1 MKPQAT
7 LLVALLLLQIS
18 GQPKERLGE
27 VEPGV
32 FTIQGIVGHEL
43 MEDALQAQLLVL
55 LFLLEFLLSKSIGSL
70 IIICWHLRVIFA
82 WFVATI

>member
-1 MKPQAT
+1 MRVREAPSDASGGA
-7 LLVALLLLQIS
+7 VAAADQR
-18 GQPKERLGE
+18 PAKKRLGE

-55 LFLLEFLLSKSIGSL
+55 SFLLEFLLSKSIGSL
-70 IIICWHLRVIFA
+70 IIICWHL
-82 WFVATI
+82 